1 MPVTSPP
8 LFWIMGTMSDT
19 LRHFAQQ
26 ARSLNLDLQ
35 NLDAA
40 PPEVLKTF
48 VQQVLNELVALG
60 LLEDSSIGCYT
71 HYAGKGGDA

>member
-1 MPVTSPP
+1 
-8 LFWIMGTMSDT
+8 MSDDT
-19 LRHFAQQ
+19 LRYFAEQ
-26 ARSLNLDLQ
+26 ARNLNLEPQRLEE
-35 NLDAA
+35 A

-71 HYAGKGGDA
+71 HFAGKGGDA